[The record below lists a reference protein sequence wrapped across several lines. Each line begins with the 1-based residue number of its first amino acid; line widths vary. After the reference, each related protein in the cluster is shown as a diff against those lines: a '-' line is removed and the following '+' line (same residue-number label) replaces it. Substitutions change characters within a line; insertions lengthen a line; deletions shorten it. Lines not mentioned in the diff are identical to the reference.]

1 MCSVTGLSLIPE
13 KLYPAIREVL
23 IHIVPSTRNGKMG
36 CGGWH
41 GSACH
46 LSLLALWVHS
56 CLQPGA
62 QTQSLQWLPCMNKS
76 SNSFEN
82 CLCKKGIGLGGTTLL
97 QSEKDFLDSSLW
109 KKNCKQIIVFSSHAA
124 KSCLKQF
131 CPWGRTYKRYTP
143 VATSCNLLRKNHSS
157 SAGSLL
163 QSDSQTM
170 FILHY
175 DVGLVHS
182 LPNSYVTD

>member
-1 MCSVTGLSLIPE
+1 MYSVTGLSLTLE

-23 IHIVPSTRNGKMG
+23 IYIVPSTSNGKMG

-41 GSACH
+41 GSGCH
-46 LSLLALWVHS
+46 RSLLAPWAHG

-62 QTQSLQWLPCMNKS
+62 QTQPLQWVPCMDKS

-82 CLCKKGIGLGGTTLL
+82 CHCKKGIGLEGTTLL
-97 QSEKDFLDSSLW
+97 QSEKDFLNSSLW
-109 KKNCKQIIVFSSHAA
+109 KENCKQMIVFSRHAA
-124 KSCLKQF
+124 KSYLKQF

-143 VATSCNLLRKNHSS
+143 VTTSCNLLGKNHSS

-175 DVGLVHS
+175 GAGLVHS
-182 LPNSYVTD
+182 LPNYYVTN